1 MNDSKQAGI
10 LTSELDK
17 TLSDVATVSMPCSV
31 IADSID
37 PGTAVREDVQTAR
50 RNRSADAQSIHGW
63 RNNGPEF
70 PIDGHRGLLQAAP
83 DAMVIV
89 NRGWEIV
96 LPNIQ
101 TETRC

>member
-1 MNDSKQAGI
+1 MDDSKQAGI
-10 LTSELDK
+10 LISELDK

-37 PGTAVREDVQTAR
+37 PGTAVREDVQTAPR
-50 RNRSADAQSIHGW
+50 DRSADAQSIHGW

-70 PIDGHRGLLQAAP
+70 PIDRYRGLLQGTP

-101 TETRC
+101 TEKQC